1 MRRLVTVD
9 HLYVTVV
16 KRLRLRGGPGMSIVL
31 EYNLGNF
38 VSLSSKKKKKN
49 R

>member
-16 KRLRLRGGPGMSIVL
+16 KRLRLRGGLGMSIVL

-38 VSLSSKKKKKN
+38 VSLSSKKKKK
-49 R
+49 